1 MHGGEALMKVGKLVL
16 SLAVLFGLCLPVA
29 AQTER
34 LRLEVPFSFAV
45 AGKTMPAGRYEVK
58 RVWNANNITWTI
70 QGEESGIQVTTTSV
84 QSPTVSHQPSL
95 VFLESEGTYSLA
107 EIWESEHSGQ
117 EVPRPRTPTAT
128 NSKYFEI
135 SIAR

>member
-1 MHGGEALMKVGKLVL
+1 MPIKVGKTFW
-16 SLAVLFGLCLPVA
+16 SLAVLVGLCLPVA
-29 AQTER
+29 AQSER

-58 RVWNANNITWTI
+58 RVWNTNNITWTI
-70 QGEESGIQVTTTSV
+70 QGEQSGIQVTTTSV
-84 QSPTVSHQPSL
+84 QSPSVSHQPSL
-95 VFLESEGTYSLA
+95 VFLESEGTYSLV

-117 EVPRPRTPTAT
+117 EVPRPRAPTAAA
-128 NSKYFEI
+128 SRYFEI